1 MTWMNIEGRWESERG
16 GNLLKMRKRK
26 IGIII
31 RDKVRFSVYN
41 KLTLAKKRKEKE
53 EINMN

>member
-1 MTWMNIEGRWESERG
+1 MKIEGRWESERG

-53 EINMN
+53 EINRN

>member
-1 MTWMNIEGRWESERG
+1 
-16 GNLLKMRKRK
+16 MRKRK

-41 KLTLAKKRKEKE
+41 KLTLAKKKKRKRRDKYELKMWSGWFFLLE
-53 EINMN
+53 FP

>member
-1 MTWMNIEGRWESERG
+1 MKIEGRWESEKG

-31 RDKVRFSVYN
+31 RDKVRFSVNN
-41 KLTLAKKRKEKE
+41 KLTLAKKWKEKE
-53 EINMN
+53 EINI